1 MRRLSSTRIMITTRT
16 YRDEDAAS
24 VGRLIASTYSAFNLG
39 FATPDQQASLLG
51 PFRFAES
58 AERAHRAAIA
68 EALGAPMVLVA
79 EEAGAI
85 VGVLRGGRL
94 DERGR
99 TILQSLFVA
108 ADHQR
113 RGVGRRLVR
122 RFEHACRARGVI
134 VVKLSST
141 LYAVPFYQA
150 LSYQRSTGVRVGR
163 SFQGSGFPYQPMKKV
178 LA

>member
-1 MRRLSSTRIMITTRT
+1 MITTRT
-16 YRDEDAAS
+16 YRDDDAAS

-58 AERAHRAAIA
+58 TEPAHRAAIA
-68 EALGAPMVLVA
+68 KALGAPMVLVS
-79 EEAGAI
+79 EEAGVI

-94 DERGR
+94 DRRGR
-99 TILQSLFVA
+99 TVLQSLFVD

-113 RGVGRRLVR
+113 RGVGRRLVT
-122 RFEHACRARGVI
+122 RFEQACQAQGVT

-141 LYAVPFYQA
+141 LHAVPFYQA
-150 LSYQRSTGVRVGR
+150 LSYKRSTGVRTGR
-163 SFQGSGFPYQPMKKV
+163 SFQGSGLPYQPMKKT

>member
-1 MRRLSSTRIMITTRT
+1 MITIRT
-16 YRDEDAAS
+16 FRDDDTAS
-24 VGRLIASTYSAFNLG
+24 VGRLIASAYSAFNLG

-58 AERAHRAAIA
+58 EEPAHRTAIA
-68 EALGAPMVLVA
+68 KAIGAPMVLVA

-94 DERGR
+94 DRRGR
-99 TILQSLFVA
+99 TVLQSLFVA

-113 RGVGRRLVR
+113 RGFGRRLVT
-122 RFEHACRARGVI
+122 RFEQVCLARDVA
-134 VVKLSST
+134 VVKVAST

-150 LSYQRSTGVRVGR
+150 LAYKRSTGVRTMR
-163 SFQGSGFPYQPMKKV
+163 SFQSSGLPYQPMKK
-178 LA
+178 AIA